1 MGLFR
6 RGDSDA
12 QRAEVSEDEPDH
24 QDAVIDLL
32 NDFHEHD
39 MTALAG
45 LSPAQRADQLA
56 ARQRL
61 CDYVEAIWDE
71 AKERGLSPA
80 DLPEYNAVAAM
91 RDLANELVA
100 HTVQAQETVGE
111 VPDDE

>member
-56 ARQRL
+56 ARGGSATTSR
-61 CDYVEAIWDE
+61 
-71 AKERGLSPA
+71 RSG
-80 DLPEYNAVAAM
+80 M
-91 RDLANELVA
+91 RRRSA
-100 HTVQAQETVGE
+100 G
-111 VPDDE
+111 